1 MKKESFI
8 QFNKDAEK
16 AIDNF
21 CEKMTKVYKTF
32 LKVNDF
38 SAEEATKKLADF
50 KEGVRC
56 FLLFDVR
63 KLSE

>member
-1 MKKESFI
+1 MKKESLV

-21 CEKMTKVYKTF
+21 CEEMTKVYETF
-32 LKVNDF
+32 LKANDF

>member
-1 MKKESFI
+1 MKKESLI

-21 CEKMTKVYKTF
+21 CEEITNIYKNCV
-32 LKVNDF
+32 KANDF
-38 SAEEATKKLADF
+38 SAEEVAKKLADF

>member
-1 MKKESFI
+1 MKKESLI
-8 QFNKDAEK
+8 QFNKEAEK

-21 CEKMTKVYKTF
+21 CEEITKIYENCVKA
-32 LKVNDF
+32 NDF
-38 SAEEATKKLADF
+38 SAEETAKKLADF

-63 KLSE
+63 ELSE